1 MGNTAFYATA
11 LSFFVGVFTA
21 SASEVSFVLL
31 AIGLTVGTVAW
42 ALAFRRNARI
52 ALASACLCLFALG
65 ALRAEWAGRGG
76 HSFDAQI
83 GVKAAYRGVV
93 CAEPEPRDVDVRFRF
108 CLEGSEDRVLV
119 TAARYPEYHYGD
131 VLELTGRIELPE
143 NFEAYPGGPEFDYVS
158 YLAKDQVRYLMKRP
172 TVTATGENRG
182 SAIVRGLIA
191 LKSAFVG
198 RVQALFPEPEAS
210 LLGGILLGEKG
221 SLPEDVSDDFKAVG
235 LTHILV
241 LSGSNVTVVAD
252 AFLKAFSALPRAL
265 GQGLGALSII
275 LFAVMT
281 GASSTTVRA
290 TSMALIALVARSVS
304 RRSDASRALT
314 VAAVCMVMHNPL
326 ILAFDVSFQLSLL
339 ATLAL
344 IYVSPLVSDR
354 LGFVTERFGLREM
367 LSATV
372 STQVFTA
379 PFILYKM
386 GVISVVS
393 LVPNL
398 LALPAVPPAMAGGFA
413 AAMAGFA
420 SETLALPLAWGT
432 TALLSWV
439 IKVAGAFGALPFAAL
454 QIQASPFGLACAYAV
469 IVALLVFGWRRKA
482 IRDSSPPPS
491 AS

>member
-1 MGNTAFYATA
+1 MGNASFYVSTLA
-11 LSFFVGVFTA
+11 LFSGVLSASVSEIPVFTLFALGIIAAFALIVTLARRRSPQVMLVCA
-21 SASEVSFVLL
+21 SLF
-31 AIGLTVGTVAW
+31 
-42 ALAFRRNARI
+42 
-52 ALASACLCLFALG
+52 LFALG
-65 ALRAEWAGRGG
+65 AARVGWTQAREHPLDAGIN
-76 HSFDAQI
+76 AK
-83 GVKAAYRGVV
+83 VAYRGTI
-93 CAEPEPRDVDVRFRF
+93 CAEPEPRDLDVRFRF
-108 CLEGSEDRVLV
+108 CPEGARDRFLV
-119 TAARYPEYHYGD
+119 TVPRYPEYRYGD
-131 VLELTGRIELPE
+131 VLELTGKLALPE

-158 YLAKDQVRYLMKRP
+158 YLAKDGVRYLLKRP
-172 TVTATGENRG
+172 TVVATGENRG
-182 SAIVRGLIA
+182 NPIVRGLIA

-221 SLPEDVSDDFKAVG
+221 SLPEDVQEDFKAVG

-354 LGFVTERFGLREM
+354 LSFVTERFGLREM
-367 LSATV
+367 LSATL

-393 LVPNL
+393 LMPNL
-398 LALPAVPPAMAGGFA
+398 LALPAVPPAMAGGFV
-413 AAMAGFA
+413 AAMVGFV
-420 SETLALPLAWGT
+420 SETFALPLAWGT

-439 IKVAGAFGALPFAAL
+439 VKVADLFGALPFAAI
-454 QIQASPFGLACAYAV
+454 QIQASPFGLACSYAV
-469 IVALLVFGWRRKA
+469 IIALLIFGWKRR
-482 IRDSSPPPS
+482 SSPPPS